1 MTCGV
6 RGHADGGN
14 LLGTILTLLSA
25 ATFAFNNVSV
35 RRGVLSGTVVQAMA
49 IAVPI
54 GVPILLVIAVLFGQL
69 GAVADFSW
77 QATFWLALA
86 GIDHF
91 VVGRYC
97 NYRAT
102 KAMGGNLA
110 GLVQQLGIII
120 SLGSALIFLDEYLTP
135 LKVFGMILLFS
146 GLYIALR
153 SREPRGAGGKDGE
166 PKKTQFTPDF
176 SEGLLYSVLSGVAY
190 GMSPLFIRLGLSYGG
205 PGAGLAA
212 SLISYTAAGT
222 VVVLFLL
229 LQPSQLRHA
238 LAVDRG
244 AARWFTSSG
253 VSVCMSQMLRY
264 MALSVAPIT
273 VVAPIQ
279 QTSVIFR
286 IIFSWFINREHEVF
300 DVRVVVGIIISLI
313 GTVGIS
319 LGADVVLDHLPLP
332 EWLVEFAHWQ
342 WP

>member
-1 MTCGV
+1 VLGV
-6 RGHADGGN
+6 
-14 LLGTILTLLSA
+14 ILTLLSA

-54 GVPILLVIAVLFGQL
+54 GVPILLIIAALFEQL
-69 GAVADFSW
+69 GTVADFSW

-91 VVGRYC
+91 VIGRYC

-110 GLVQQLGIII
+110 GLVQQIGIVI

-146 GLYIALR
+146 GLYIALK
-153 SREPRGAGGKDGE
+153 SREGRGGGGAGKDGA
-166 PKKTQFTPDF
+166 PKKPQFTPDF
-176 SEGLLYSVLSGVAY
+176 SEGLLYSALSGVAY

-212 SLISYTAAGT
+212 SLISYTAAGM

-238 LAVDRG
+238 LAVDHG

-300 DVRVVVGIIISLI
+300 DIRVVVGIVISLI
-313 GTVGIS
+313 GTIGIS
-319 LGADVVLDHLPLP
+319 LGADVVFEYLPLP
-332 EWLVEFAHWQ
+332 DWLVEFAHWQ

>member
-1 MTCGV
+1 M
-6 RGHADGGN
+6 
-14 LLGTILTLLSA
+14 LGAILTLLSA

-35 RRGVLSGTVVQAMA
+35 RRGVLTGSVVQAMA

-54 GVPILLVIAVLFGQL
+54 GVPILVVIALAFGQL

-77 QATFWLALA
+77 PATFWLALA

-91 VVGRYC
+91 VIGRYC

-110 GLVQQLGIII
+110 GLVQQIGIVI

-135 LKVFGMILLFS
+135 LNVFGMVLLFS

-153 SREPRGAGGKDGE
+153 SRKAKVGAPAK
-166 PKKTQFTPDF
+166 PQFNPDF
-176 SEGLLYSVLSGVAY
+176 SEGLLYSVLSGIAY
-190 GMSPLFIRLGLSYGG
+190 GMSPLFIRLGLAYEG

-212 SLISYTAAGT
+212 SLVSYIAAGAT
-222 VVVLFLL
+222 VVLFLL

-253 VSVCMSQMLRY
+253 VSVCLSQMLRY

-286 IIFSWFINREHEVF
+286 IIFSWFINREHEIF
-300 DVRVVVGIIISLI
+300 DARVMVGIVISLI

-319 LGADVVLDHLPLP
+319 LGADVVLDYLPLP
-332 EWLVEFAHWQ
+332 AAVVEFAHWR